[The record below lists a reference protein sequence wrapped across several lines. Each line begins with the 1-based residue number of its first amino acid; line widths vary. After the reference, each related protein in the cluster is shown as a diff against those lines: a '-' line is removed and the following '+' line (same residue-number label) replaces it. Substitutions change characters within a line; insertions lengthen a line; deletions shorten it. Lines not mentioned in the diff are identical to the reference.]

1 MFKPMLKIEDAKTAK
16 DAMELVE
23 QVLDTIGEYGN
34 GVSDDDIIG
43 AYSKLIKARDL
54 LDEESMDSVEE
65 RFPEEG
71 ESVLVSFR
79 GSGFQPVIA
88 FIQNQ
93 EDGLCYKGPKV
104 ITISRMMSS
113 HGALF
118 QSHTARKGVEND
130 YR

>member
-54 LDEESMDSVEE
+54 LDEEFDWISVEE

-88 FIQNQ
+88 FISESGRWLMLQ
-93 EDGLCYKGPKV
+93 GAKGYNDITNDV
-104 ITISRMMSS
+104 IAWCPLPEPYRPERSR
-113 HGALF
+113 
-118 QSHTARKGVEND
+118 E
-130 YR
+130 